1 MPPPLT
7 DSCRAQAHIPRPR
20 PVPAAHLVLVSC
32 RLVQSV
38 PVKCSRCRSSTS
50 TSFIL
55 IILLDVLTG
64 RRHRRRHRRPRRRR
78 LRHRGAVSAAAV
90 PSPASPP
97 PCRRPRH
104 ASRPHSRPHHRRRRR
119 RRYCLRPRHRQP
131 CSRPRRRPPPPS
143 NGRAA
148 ARGGTGPP
156 RTAALPTAPPIDDRV
171 NVVGSGAESSL
182 LSSRPR
188 GASTCETVSAC
199 DRVDVSLYSIVCV
212 YCIKSGG
219 PPVRWLMM
227 CDLRL

>member
-1 MPPPLT
+1 M
-7 DSCRAQAHIPRPR
+7 
-20 PVPAAHLVLVSC
+20 
-32 RLVQSV
+32 QSV
-38 PVKCSRCRSSTS
+38 PLFHLHLFHPHHPSRRA
-50 TSFIL
+50 
-55 IILLDVLTG
+55 DG

-104 ASRPHSRPHHRRRRR
+104 ASRPHRRPHHRRRRR
-119 RRYCLRPRHRQP
+119 RRYRLRPRHRQP

-148 ARGGTGPP
+148 ARGTGPP

-219 PPVRWLMM
+219 PPVRWLMILASQAAA
-227 CDLRL
+227 CRLGALRSERFPYTGRGKIVAEPGCQYL